1 MEGPHC
7 LILSVV
13 DDGGRYRMLYATRPP
28 PKAWSREWYGAYL
41 ESEDGITWR
50 RPSYGLV
57 EVGGSTANNLFMAPT
72 ERHPGYPTSVI
83 RDTNPAARPAER
95 YKAIVCDKGNSRGI
109 YGMVSDDGFHWRDAS
124 DGFAI
129 RAPEPDTQV
138 DADNTIFWDGGGG
151 STPRT
156 CAGGSEPPPEAL
168 PPDFEYAHPGY
179 KRSRTIRRAAS
190 PDFREWTEL
199 EYLDPQLSLRPRE
212 QFYTN
217 AAIPYERARNLYL
230 MFPHRHV
237 EERKF
242 MPDWPQDGL
251 ADVGFVTS
259 RDGIRL
265 DRTFREAWLR
275 PGREQGNWHE
285 RSMKVAQGLIQTGP
299 DELSLYFLDG
309 LKNPSHRYLRAT
321 VRLDGFASVNAPF
334 AGGESTTPP
343 VTFTGTALELN
354 YATSAL
360 GALRV
365 ELQDEHGCPLPGF
378 ALEDS
383 AEIFGDEIDRVVT
396 WRGESST
403 APLVGRPIRLRCWL
417 SDADLYAFRFRDSD

>member
-1 MEGPHC
+1 
-7 LILSVV
+7 
-13 DDGGRYRMLYATRPP
+13 
-28 PKAWSREWYGAYL
+28 
-41 ESEDGITWR
+41 
-50 RPSYGLV
+50 
-57 EVGGSTANNLFMAPT
+57 MAPT

-83 RDTNPAARPAER
+83 RDTNPAAPPDER

-109 YGMVSDDGFHWRDAS
+109 YGMTSTDGLHWRDVV

-138 DADNTIFWDGGGG
+138 DADNTIFWDPWRREYAAYVRGWVQ
-151 STPRT
+151 
-156 CAGGSEPPPEAL
+156 PPPEAL
-168 PPDFEYAHPGY
+168 PPDFAYAHPGY

-190 PDFREWTEL
+190 PDFREWSDL
-199 EYLDPQLSLRPRE
+199 EYLDLQLALHPRE

-217 AAIPYERARNLYL
+217 SAIPYERSRNLYL

-259 RDGIRL
+259 RDGIHI

-275 PGREQGNWHE
+275 PGRERGNWHE

-321 VRLDGFASVNAPF
+321 VRLDGFGSVHAPF
-334 AGGESTTPP
+334 AGGEFTTPP
-343 VTFTGTALELN
+343 VTFTGSSLELN
-354 YATSAL
+354 YATSAM
-360 GALRV
+360 GTLRV
-365 ELQDEHGCPLPGF
+365 ELQDEAGRPLPGY

-383 AEIFGDEIDRVVT
+383 AEIFGDEIARIVT
-396 WRGESST
+396 WRGESNTSSL
-403 APLVGRPIRLRCWL
+403 AGRPIRLRFWL
-417 SDADLYAFRFRDSD
+417 SDADLYAFRFCAE